1 MRSIAVRKPQ
11 FLIIF
16 SYHENTMKIVTGHD
30 VVDHNQNFLVI
41 LNIVWE
47 SEPGEKFMI
56 CVSITLNIH
65 DSD

>member
-1 MRSIAVRKPQ
+1 
-11 FLIIF
+11 
-16 SYHENTMKIVTGHD
+16 MKVATVYD